1 MIKAILI
8 SSLLFCSIKLSGQK
22 TRTFFVYGGP
32 SLTNVQEI
40 INGEK
45 HFFASPERP
54 FYSIQYHF
62 GISIE
67 QCILSRK
74 NLGLQFG
81 INFDKRASSNTSFNK
96 YIEDEYGFLGI
107 PLQVKYKPLVNRDIW
122 LESGIT
128 FQYLV
133 YSKYIYMMPLK
144 NFQIDYSIGIQLKL
158 LNNFYIG
165 IRFLEPLYLL
175 REKGNVINIDPN
187 APKERRLYK
196 NHAMQFSI
204 IYKFKP
210 R

>member
-1 MIKAILI
+1 WVLCHPAMKEKHLFIIIAIMLFLSVHNFMMICKTVPIPMIKAILI

-81 INFDKRASSNTSFNK
+81 I
-96 YIEDEYGFLGI
+96 
-107 PLQVKYKPLVNRDIW
+107 
-122 LESGIT
+122 
-128 FQYLV
+128 
-133 YSKYIYMMPLK
+133 
-144 NFQIDYSIGIQLKL
+144 
-158 LNNFYIG
+158 
-165 IRFLEPLYLL
+165 
-175 REKGNVINIDPN
+175 
-187 APKERRLYK
+187 
-196 NHAMQFSI
+196 
-204 IYKFKP
+204 
-210 R
+210 